1 MGVEYRLELGA
12 SLLGKRSAQA
22 AGCDDY
28 CTLRYDFKP
37 ASACRAAQGHLE
49 VQLASQ
55 KVGAA
60 AGAAPPPC
68 WASPGPGGLVTVCCC
83 PAEVWNAS
91 LAMGH

>member
-55 KVGAA
+55 KVGGGRSATA
-60 AGAAPPPC
+60 LLGLSWAWRAGYCLLLPC
-68 WASPGPGGLVTVCCC
+68 
-83 PAEVWNAS
+83 
-91 LAMGH
+91 